1 MSDIHKHS
9 IGLLIKA
16 IKTVLGFMA

>member
-9 IGLLIKA
+9 IGLLSKA
-16 IKTVLGFMA
+16 IKTVLGFKA